1 MKFRIGFQTHIPVGV
16 IVASLDALKN
26 SVRFVVSRLFF
37 HETHANLFLKTNVQ
51 QFSFEALRL
60 IRIEFVAID
69 ELLLPELQ
77 NVRVDFFFHNLN
89 YSLDLCR
96 HIMLVKELLVLAK
109 NIYLIV
115 VDAVVLAAANAVQL
129 FLDHFLLEPRFLI
142 LESLN
147 KHFKL

>member
-1 MKFRIGFQTHIPVGV
+1 LKLRIGFQTHIPVGV

-26 SVRFVVSRLFF
+26 SVGFVVSRLFF
-37 HETHANLFLKTNVQ
+37 HETHANLLLKSNVQ

-60 IRIEFVAID
+60 LRVEFVAID
-69 ELLLPELQ
+69 ELFLPELQ

-96 HIMLVKELLVLAK
+96 HILLVKELLVLAK

-115 VDAVVLAAANAVQL
+115 VDAVVLAAANAVKL
-129 FLDHFLLEPRFLI
+129 FLDHFLLESRFLI